1 MNSIAIPV
9 GGDETPLPAEPE
21 PALALPAPLAPDH
34 VPQDLQ
40 IQATYRL
47 LVGSGM
53 PGADAAALIGYAV
66 GLPPCQSRWSLAQI
80 NSLLFLR
87 NLYAGTEWGESER
100 QPA

>member
-9 GGDETPLPAEPE
+9 GSDESPLLPE
-21 PALALPAPLAPDH
+21 QAPALALPARLAPDH

-47 LVGSGM
+47 LVTSGM
-53 PGADAAALIGYAV
+53 PSADAAALIGYAV

-87 NLYAGTEWGESER
+87 DLYANTEWGESER